1 MWGFEPQEGVPSGE
15 SFDRRIHREDLD
27 KVHERFRDVAR
38 TRGEY
43 ANDFRIVLA
52 DGTIRYIQSIGHAV
66 LDANE
71 EVLEFVGT
79 AVDVTERKHAEQE
92 RDRLRQLEA
101 DLAHVNRLTTMGEL
115 TASLA
120 HEINQPIAA
129 AITNA
134 NACLRWLTRDSPDL
148 QEAREAAKRIVVDGT
163 RAADIISRL
172 RSFYR
177 KGTPPQ
183 RELLDV
189 NDVTRDMLKLLRSE
203 ANRNSVSMRTIL
215 TDLPLVPADRVQLQ
229 QVFMN
234 LMLNGIEAMKGSDGE
249 LTITTRLGEDG
260 ALLISV
266 SDTGIGLPAGKADQM
281 FKAFF
286 TTKPQGTGMGLAIS
300 RSIIESHGGRL
311 WASDNAGRGAIFYFT
326 LPQGELAHQ

>member
-1 MWGFEPQEGVPSGE
+1 VPSGE
-15 SFDRRIHREDLD
+15 SFDQRIHREDLD
-27 KVHERFRDVAR
+27 KVHDRFREAAR

-52 DGTIRYIQSIGHAV
+52 DGTTRYIQSIGHAV
-66 LDANE
+66 LDTDE

-148 QEAREAAKRIVVDGT
+148 QEARKAAKRIVVDGT

-177 KGTPPQ
+177 KGTPQQ

-189 NDVTRDMLKLLRSE
+189 NDVTRDMLKLLRGE
-203 ANRNSVSMRTIL
+203 ANRNSVLMRTAL
-215 TDLPLVPADRVQLQ
+215 RDLPLVPADRVQLQ

-234 LMLNGIEAMKGSDGE
+234 LMLNAIEAMKESGGE
-249 LTITTRLGEDG
+249 LSITTRLAEDG
-260 ALLISV
+260 GLLISV

-311 WASDNAGRGAIFYFT
+311 WASDNATRGATFYFT
-326 LPQGELAHQ
+326 LPQGELAHA